1 MLTTRRHIGTAA
13 AGLASAVAM
22 TGTLSTSSLA
32 DDAADVNKA
41 VDALRKAMLDGDTAA
56 LKDLLS
62 DQITYV
68 HSSGKVENK
77 AEVLDI
83 VGGKKT
89 VYKTITIEDQKAAIH
104 GTNAV
109 VRHIFSGE
117 AESGGKVNPFKVGVM
132 QVWQK
137 QDGKWRL
144 FARQAFRLA

>member
-1 MLTTRRHIGTAA
+1 MLTTRRNIGALST
-13 AGLASAVAM
+13 GLASAVLI
-22 TGTLSTSSLA
+22 GGPLSISALA
-32 DDAADVNKA
+32 DDQSDVNGVVEALRNAMLAAD
-41 VDALRKAMLDGDTAA
+41 GAA
-56 LKDLLS
+56 LKELLAE
-62 DQITYV
+62 QLTYV

-77 AEVLDI
+77 AEFIDI

-89 VYKTITIEDQKAAIH
+89 VYKTMSIEDQKSSMA

-109 VRHIFSGE
+109 VRHVVSGE

-144 FARQAFRLA
+144 LARQAFKL

>member
-41 VDALRKAMLDGDTAA
+41 VDALRKAMLNGDTAA